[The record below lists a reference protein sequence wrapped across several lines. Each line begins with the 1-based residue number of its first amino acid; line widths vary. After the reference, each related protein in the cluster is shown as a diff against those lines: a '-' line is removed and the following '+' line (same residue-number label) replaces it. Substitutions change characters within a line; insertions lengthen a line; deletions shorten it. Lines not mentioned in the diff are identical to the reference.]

1 MAKRAENT
9 KAKKAN
15 TNGKKAEYKELNAT
29 EDIVV
34 RVVRIYPGDED
45 RLSAS
50 LTIETTAGHIVIYG
64 QAVNG
69 KNGWFFSYPSY
80 KGKDGEYHNVVYALE
95 KEVNEN
101 ISEALSE
108 MLD

>member
-1 MAKRAENT
+1 MAKNT
-9 KAKKAN
+9 KAKKA
-15 TNGKKAEYKELNAT
+15 EYKEQNAT

-34 RVVRIYPGDED
+34 RVYPGSGD

-50 LTIETTAGHIVIYG
+50 LTIEVAEGHIVIYG

-80 KGKDGEYHNVVYALE
+80 KGNDGEYHNIVYALE
-95 KEVNEN
+95 KEVNDS
-101 ISEALSE
+101 IAEALSE

>member
-1 MAKRAENT
+1 MAKKENT
-9 KAKKAN
+9 KAKKPD
-15 TNGKKAEYKELNAT
+15 YKEKDAT
-29 EDIVV
+29 EDITV
-34 RVVRIYPGDED
+34 RVYPGKGD

-50 LTIETTAGHIVIYG
+50 ITVETTEGHVVIYG

-80 KGKDGEYHNVVYALE
+80 KGKDGEYHNIVYAIE
-95 KEVNEN
+95 KEVNEA

-108 MLD
+108 LLD

>member
-1 MAKRAENT
+1 MAKNT
-9 KAKKAN
+9 NAKKAD
-15 TNGKKAEYKELNAT
+15 YKEQNAT

-34 RVVRIYPGDED
+34 RVYPGRGD

-50 LTIETTAGHIVIYG
+50 LTIEVAVGHFVIYG

-69 KNGWFFSYPSY
+69 KKGWFFSYPSY
-80 KGKDGEYHNVVYALE
+80 KGKDREYHNVAYALE
-95 KEVNEN
+95 KEVNDS
-101 ISEALSE
+101 IAEALSD

>member
-9 KAKKAN
+9 KAKKTAQ
-15 TNGKKAEYKELNAT
+15 YKELNAT

-34 RVVRIYPGDED
+34 RVYPGDED

-80 KGKDGEYHNVVYALE
+80 KGKDGEYHNIVYALE

>member
-9 KAKKAN
+9 KAKKA
-15 TNGKKAEYKELNAT
+15 AEYIEENAT

-34 RVVRIYPGDED
+34 RVYPKDGSE

-50 LTIETTAGHIVIYG
+50 VTIESEAGHIVIYG
-64 QAVNG
+64 QAVDG
-69 KNGWFFSYPSY
+69 KNGWFFSWPSY
-80 KGKDGEYHNVVYALE
+80 KGKDGKYHNTAYALE
-95 KEVNEN
+95 KDVNEA
-101 ISEALSE
+101 ISEALSS

>member
-1 MAKRAENT
+1 M
-9 KAKKAN
+9 AKKAS
-15 TNGKKAEYKELNAT
+15 TKAKKAEYKELNAT

-34 RVVRIYPGDED
+34 RVYPGDED

-80 KGKDGEYHNVVYALE
+80 KGKDGEYHNIVYALE